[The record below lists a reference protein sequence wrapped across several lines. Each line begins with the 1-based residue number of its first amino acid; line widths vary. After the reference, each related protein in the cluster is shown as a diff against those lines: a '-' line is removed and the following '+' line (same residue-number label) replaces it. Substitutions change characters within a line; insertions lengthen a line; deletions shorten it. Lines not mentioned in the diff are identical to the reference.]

1 MDSSVE
7 TKKDNI
13 LFRNWSWLLAAAITM
28 VVFVV
33 TMIVAGIT
41 PFGDNSLVNYDGF
54 HQYMAFF
61 SEFKYKITH
70 FDSLLYS
77 WDIGMGANF
86 ISIMTYYLSSPFNFL
101 ILLGDKYDLCT
112 TMTIIEVI
120 KIILAAASM
129 GYYLSHKN
137 EESSNNLFVVAAS
150 VAYALSGYVCGYYWN
165 IMWLDSIMIFPLIIQ
180 KLYYQMEA

>member
-61 SEFKYKITH
+61 SELKYKITH

-77 WDIGMGANF
+77 
-86 ISIMTYYLSSPFNFL
+86 
-101 ILLGDKYDLCT
+101 
-112 TMTIIEVI
+112 
-120 KIILAAASM
+120 
-129 GYYLSHKN
+129 
-137 EESSNNLFVVAAS
+137 
-150 VAYALSGYVCGYYWN
+150 
-165 IMWLDSIMIFPLIIQ
+165 
-180 KLYYQMEA
+180 